1 MFLVFIDRINNSEQ
15 KSKKILFYKF
25 SLKGHSYL
33 KDLLTDSQV
42 STTTYRTTISTKSF
56 RVPEISGLD
65 RIFPL
70 PQVKRQNCW
79 LNFKTMTSQSRAV
92 LSVEVKID
100 FKFSS
105 LTQKGR
111 SLYWY
116 RITKNWTWSFLDPIP
131 HPTEPP
137 NRHFPRKK
145 KWLLR
150 WSILNHQHQIP
161 TGMVIF
167 FNYLATCLP
176 TEKYWH
182 DSTRPLD
189 T

>member
-1 MFLVFIDRINNSEQ
+1 MCFWCLLTESTIV
-15 KSKKILFYKF
+15 SKKVRRYFFISSLF
-25 SLKGHSYL
+25 KGHTYL

-42 STTTYRTTISTKSF
+42 STITYRTTISTKGF

-65 RIFPL
+65 RTFPL

-105 LTQKGR
+105 LTQKGH

-116 RITKNWTWSFLDPIP
+116 GITKNWTWSFLDPIP
-131 HPTEPP
+131 HPTQPP

-145 KWLLR
+145 ND
-150 WSILNHQHQIP
+150 SSDHQFWTTNP
-161 TGMVIF
+161 KF
-167 FNYLATCLP
+167 
-176 TEKYWH
+176 
-182 DSTRPLD
+182 RPAW
-189 T
+189 